1 MEDKSTAGP
10 DPTAEGE
17 EMDLPDT
24 ASSVEESTDAELAN
38 AQPMFAHP
46 QWTVGV
52 VLVFGAAA
60 LVAGIVS
67 SPVWLVIGSPLI
79 LTLFLYIWIRF
90 FRR

>member
-1 MEDKSTAGP
+1 MDDKSTDGP
-10 DPTAEGE
+10 DSTVEDEGAE
-17 EMDLPDT
+17 
-24 ASSVEESTDAELAN
+24 SAEVR
-38 AQPMFAHP
+38 PMFAHP

-79 LTLFLYIWIRF
+79 LTLFLYLWIRW